1 MIQAYNNKIKQGKI
15 KYPKAKDII
24 VRQPIKKVEYQEDGT
39 KIEKTVY
46 RETNITKLVNETV
59 KVVKQS
65 AVNTAEQKL
74 REMEKIFSK

>member
-1 MIQAYNNKIKQGKI
+1 MIQAYNNKIKQGQI

-24 VRQPIKKVEYQEDGT
+24 IRQPIKKVEYQEDGT